1 MKYYRTSTL
10 YKTIFLILIILIS
23 FQSANSQDIKEIKV
37 SGSYSNFPMKEFFTS
52 LEINYGIRFFY
63 KEEWIN
69 SKEVTNT
76 FSNVPLV
83 QVLNQIFD
91 GKELTFKFFQ
101 NNSVVIYPPDT
112 ESRAIQ
118 GSDAS
123 EVMIIGD
130 PINQGRYQRA
140 KLQGRVLDGKNG
152 ETLAGAVIYNIESGI
167 GTTTDSRGKYSI
179 EMATGEMHLRIS
191 FVGYENQ
198 NQKIRLIQSGNVDF
212 DLFEESYNI
221 DEVTV
226 VGKEAKASKAQMST
240 IKMTSITL
248 KELPLLMGEADLFK
262 SMVMMPG
269 VQSVGEMS
277 SGFNVRGGNTD
288 QNLVLLDGA
297 PVFNTTHLFGFLSMI
312 NPDAVKDV
320 TLYKGGIPPWYGER
334 ISSVMDVQL
343 KEGRAKNIGINGGI
357 GLINSRLTIEGPFA
371 KKMKSTF
378 MIGGRSTYSDW
389 LLQKTKNPT
398 FMNSVAHFYDLN
410 GTTNIEFGPKNHLE
424 LTGYLSSDVFN
435 LNSNSLYNYAN
446 SLGSLNWKLNL
457 SKKLISNLS
466 LAYSKYDLKMDEKDP
481 VLPEDDYTLKSNI
494 QYGSVKYALSIYPT
508 DRQRINAGFQAIGYL
523 INPGEIIP
531 IQTISNVLP
540 KSLRKEQSSEFA
552 LFADDDFDLS
562 EKLSF
567 NLSTLR

>member
-1 MKYYRTSTL
+1 
-10 YKTIFLILIILIS
+10 
-23 FQSANSQDIKEIKV
+23 
-37 SGSYSNFPMKEFFTS
+37 
-52 LEINYGIRFFY
+52 
-63 KEEWIN
+63 
-69 SKEVTNT
+69 
-76 FSNVPLV
+76 
-83 QVLNQIFD
+83 
-91 GKELTFKFFQ
+91 
-101 NNSVVIYPPDT
+101 
-112 ESRAIQ
+112 
-118 GSDAS
+118 
-123 EVMIIGD
+123 MIIGD

-343 KEGRAKNIGINGGI
+343 KEGRAKNIGN
-357 GLINSRLTIEGPFA
+357 
-371 KKMKSTF
+371 
-378 MIGGRSTYSDW
+378 
-389 LLQKTKNPT
+389 
-398 FMNSVAHFYDLN
+398 
-410 GTTNIEFGPKNHLE
+410 
-424 LTGYLSSDVFN
+424 
-435 LNSNSLYNYAN
+435 
-446 SLGSLNWKLNL
+446 
-457 SKKLISNLS
+457 
-466 LAYSKYDLKMDEKDP
+466 
-481 VLPEDDYTLKSNI
+481 
-494 QYGSVKYALSIYPT
+494 
-508 DRQRINAGFQAIGYL
+508 
-523 INPGEIIP
+523 
-531 IQTISNVLP
+531 
-540 KSLRKEQSSEFA
+540 
-552 LFADDDFDLS
+552 
-562 EKLSF
+562 
-567 NLSTLR
+567 